1 MNLIFQESSLSDRI
15 EDTITES
22 ATLDQLA
29 LNFQHT
35 LQSALHTLPPAV
47 VAALRGDWLGHPVH
61 PIKVHL
67 PLGGWMIAALLDFAP
82 LGNTPE
88 KRQQYQK
95 AADTALL
102 LGTVGGA
109 GAVATGWVE
118 WSTARG
124 QARRTGLIHGA
135 LNETAFLLNVGSL
148 IARKKGRRG
157 LGKALSGA
165 GLGVALAGGMLG
177 GQLVYRHRMG

>member
-1 MNLIFQESSLSDRI
+1 
-15 EDTITES
+15 
-22 ATLDQLA
+22 
-29 LNFQHT
+29 
-35 LQSALHTLPPAV
+35 
-47 VAALRGDWLGHPVH
+47 
-61 PIKVHL
+61 
-67 PLGGWMIAALLDFAP
+67 MIAALLDFAP

-157 LGKALSGA
+157 LGKASA
-165 GLGVALAGGMLG
+165 ALAWVWRWLAGCWVGNWFTATAWGKSCGRCIGRDRSFTLPGRAEEGRGGMIRGAFL
-177 GQLVYRHRMG
+177 LCRLSAVASAHRFPQHVQPVAASSAWFASR